1 MPENES
7 SKISF
12 GGRLK
17 QAISVLRIN
26 QKKFSELTKIP
37 QSTISQIIKGGEPN
51 AETIKKIASAGI
63 NTHWLITGEGE
74 MIVNIT
80 TEKTHDEKPLKISKD
95 MSRKEELIL
104 RLMERFSRMDPEKL
118 ARWERVIDAML
129 ENPEA
134 VETPPI
140 PEQKHTEYET

>member
-1 MPENES
+1 MEQKLLN
-7 SKISF
+7 ISI
-12 GGRLK
+12 GERLK
-17 QAISVLRIN
+17 IAIRAYGLN
-26 QKKFSELTKIP
+26 QKSFADQIKIP
-37 QSTISQIIKGGEPN
+37 QSTLSQIISGKEPN
-51 AETIKKIASAGI
+51 ANTLKKIAGIGI

-74 MIVNIT
+74 MIVNII
-80 TEKTHDEKPLKISKD
+80 TEKTHDEKPLKINKD

-129 ENPEA
+129 ENSEA